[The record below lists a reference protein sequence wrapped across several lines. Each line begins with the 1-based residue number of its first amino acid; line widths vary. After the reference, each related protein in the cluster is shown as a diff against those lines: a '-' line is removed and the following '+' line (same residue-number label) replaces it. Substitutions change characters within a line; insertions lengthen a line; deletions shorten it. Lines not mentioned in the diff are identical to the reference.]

1 MKRRKRSQWVRLRGD
16 DIGGRLEERGAV
28 KARGEAAER
37 GVYSTWVEALGSW
50 VGTQRACC

>member
-16 DIGGRLEERGAV
+16 DIGGRLEERGVV

-37 GVYSTWVEALGSW
+37 ELYSTWVKALGS
-50 VGTQRACC
+50 

>member
-16 DIGGRLEERGAV
+16 DIGGRLEERGVV

-37 GVYSTWVEALGSW
+37 EVYSTWVKALGSW